1 MIRAIEEVIME
12 FKVGEKVRI
21 VKIHEKDAFYSW
33 KELIGKQGIIIE
45 EDLPPVK
52 RGYFA
57 GKINLDF
64 DNRTRDFYAVELEKV
79 EDK

>member
-1 MIRAIEEVIME
+1 MKFE
-12 FKVGEKVRI
+12 VGEKVRI
-21 VKIHEKDAFYSW
+21 VEIHKDDAFYRW

-64 DNRTRDFYAVELEKV
+64 DNQTRDFYAVELEKV